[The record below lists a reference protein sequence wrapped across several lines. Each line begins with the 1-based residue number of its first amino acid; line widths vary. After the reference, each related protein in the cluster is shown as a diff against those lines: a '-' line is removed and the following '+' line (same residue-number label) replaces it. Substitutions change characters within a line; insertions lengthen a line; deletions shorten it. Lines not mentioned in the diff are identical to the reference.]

1 MRRLINPLGLEGSLK
16 GANSRAGWVPWV
28 DCLLIGLGFV
38 LLGSRFLFAPG
49 VEIQLPSF
57 GGPLPGV
64 PVASV
69 LSVRSG
75 NMVIFEDAVFTERGL
90 EAYLAE
96 EKVRRAQVSL
106 EELDRGVMLVQVDR
120 DVSMQVFL
128 RICEIA
134 YASGFSKIQVASVE
148 RDTAEREEW

>member
-1 MRRLINPLGLEGSLK
+1 MRRLINPLDLEESLK

-28 DCLLIGLGFV
+28 DCLLIGLGLV

-49 VEIQLPSF
+49 VEVQLPSY
-57 GGPLPGV
+57 GGPLAGV

-69 LSVRSG
+69 LSIRSG
-75 NMVIFEDAVFTERGL
+75 NMVVFEDAVFTEQGL
-90 EAYLAE
+90 EAYLTEEGIGGNQKTLEAE
-96 EKVRRAQVSL
+96 
-106 EELDRGVMLVQVDR
+106 DRGVLLVQADR

-134 YASGFSKIQVASVE
+134 YASGFSQIQIAAVE
-148 RDTAEREEW
+148 RGVDESEGW

>member
-1 MRRLINPLGLEGSLK
+1 MRRLINPLGLEALLK

-28 DCLLIGLGFV
+28 DCLLIGLGFT
-38 LLGSRFLFAPG
+38 LLGSMFLFAPG

-57 GGPLPGV
+57 RGPLSGV

-69 LSVRSG
+69 LSIRSG
-75 NMVIFEDAVFTERGL
+75 NMVIFEDAVFTEQGL

-96 EKVRRAQVSL
+96 EKVRRDRAPAAVQ
-106 EELDRGVMLVQVDR
+106 DRGVMLVQVDK
-120 DVSMQVFL
+120 DVSVQVFL

-134 YASGFSKIQVASVE
+134 YASGFSKIQIAAVE
-148 RDTAEREEW
+148 QDAGEGGGW